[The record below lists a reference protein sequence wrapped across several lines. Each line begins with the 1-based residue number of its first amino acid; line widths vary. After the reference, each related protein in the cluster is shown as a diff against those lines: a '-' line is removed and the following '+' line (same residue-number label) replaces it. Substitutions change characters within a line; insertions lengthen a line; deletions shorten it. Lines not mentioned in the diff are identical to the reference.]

1 MQDGDSDSGRVL
13 HGVLAGGDA
22 LRVRLNAEV
31 RLGNRGDTIR
41 LVSPAG
47 EVMDGI
53 SYAEDQASSG
63 RSVVFGR
70 T

>member
-1 MQDGDSDSGRVL
+1 M
-13 HGVLAGGDA
+13 LAGGDA

-47 EVMDGI
+47 EVVDEVFC
-53 SYAEDQASSG
+53 AEDQASSG